1 MNGKKSFTL
10 IELLVSVTCQ
20 IGVLPLYYL
29 KKENKK
35 MPYYACEESA
45 ACPNGALHIFRRK
58 MLHTAEP
65 CFIRSAFTLIEL
77 LVVIAIISI
86 LAAILL
92 PALQSA
98 RERGRSAS
106 CVSNMRQFGQ
116 AFQMYTNNTD
126 YFMPY
131 AQTAESKMKP
141 GKSVYWTGYLYGY
154 GILPLNIFS
163 CPSLHPAA
171 ASRQQDKIDDKG
183 NILYTGYGY
192 PYCNI
197 GSGKYVCGTDTG
209 ALLNQSALKS
219 SKVKFPSQMYALLD
233 GWVQFGS
240 GGTHGYLNLSHKGDY
255 LTSASISSPH
265 ARHQKSVNILY
276 ADGHVKPKRVGN
288 VNNAYPDLGGT
299 DNYAVHWS
307 GWK

>member
-10 IELLVSVTCQ
+10 IFKRCDKREPQNT
-20 IGVLPLYYL
+20 PLFL
-29 KKENKK
+29 KEKGGAGERENFFSREKK
-35 MPYYACEESA
+35 FFLSPAHS
-45 ACPNGALHIFRRK
+45 H
-58 MLHTAEP
+58 
-65 CFIRSAFTLIEL
+65 FTLIEL
-77 LVVIAIISI
+77 LVVIAIIAI

-98 RERGRSAS
+98 RERGRAAS
-106 CVSNMRQFGQ
+106 CASNMRQFGQ
-116 AFQMYTNNTD
+116 AFQMYTNNTE

-131 AQTAESKMKP
+131 AQTAESKKKP
-141 GKSVYWTGYLYGY
+141 GKSVYWTGYLHGY
-154 GILPLNIFS
+154 GILPLNVFA
-163 CPSLHPAA
+163 CPSFHPTANKKTQTA
-171 ASRQQDKIDDKG
+171 IDEFG
-183 NILYTGYGY
+183 NINYTGYGY

-209 ALLNQSALKS
+209 AMLNRSALKS
-219 SKVKFPSQMYALLD
+219 SKVKFPSRMYALLD

-240 GGTHGYLNLSHKGDY
+240 GGTHGYLNLSYKESY

-276 ADGHVKPKRVGN
+276 ADGHVEPKRVSN

-307 GWK
+307 GWRD